1 MTKAITNAITDTNT
15 IKKTN
20 GITSWNSSHVRE
32 HVWLCVLLS
41 INVILVILALMSQ
54 AMTITNT
61 NRNTNTVKEE
71 NDKYNDKVEIVT
83 CQGACLTVCF
93 AVN

>member
-1 MTKAITNAITDTNT
+1 MESQA
-15 IKKTN
+15 
-20 GITSWNSSHVRE
+20 GIPHMSGSMFD
-32 HVWLCVLLS
+32 CVCLLS
-41 INVILVILALMSQ
+41 INLVILALMSQ

-61 NRNTNTVKEE
+61 NRNTNTIKEE

-83 CQGACLTVCF
+83 CQGACFTVCF

>member
-1 MTKAITNAITDTNT
+1 
-15 IKKTN
+15 
-20 GITSWNSSHVRE
+20 
-32 HVWLCVLLS
+32 
-41 INVILVILALMSQ
+41 
-54 AMTITNT
+54 MTITNT
-61 NRNTNTVKEE
+61 NRNTNTIKEE